1 MLTPT
6 PAPPTTPD
14 LRVWGL
20 TRRPRPRPFSSKVQV
35 SAWTESEDGKTIYIV
50 GIEAGGR
57 EYELQKRFS
66 DFNKL
71 YDRVS
76 GSCRGIEFPTDS
88 KFAFGKLSEAKIEKR
103 RVELNKFIQ
112 VRAAHHRPPPLRS
125 LARDVLQA
133 VTQRLEKQDPS
144 AHLDEL

>member
-1 MLTPT
+1 VCVREDLRGVDSLLCVSGHISTHALCHVSAARVPHAH
-6 PAPPTTPD
+6 PYPRPPPTTPD

-76 GSCRGIEFPTDS
+76 GSCRGIEFPVPDR
-88 KFAFGKLSEAKIEKR
+88 L
-103 RVELNKFIQ
+103 Q
-112 VRAAHHRPPPLRS
+112 VRFRFRQ
-125 LARDVLQA
+125 ARTLIWLTKSA
-133 VTQRLEKQDPS
+133 VVGY
-144 AHLDEL
+144 